1 MEVDRKT
8 LTLIASILGSGV
20 VFLDGSVVNVALP
33 ALREDLH
40 AGLATQQWVVEA
52 YLLTLSS
59 LLLVGGSLGDL
70 LGRRRIFLTGL
81 AGFAVTSAICAI
93 APNSALLIAGRT
105 LQGVAGALLVPSS
118 LAIITAC
125 FEGEERGA
133 AVGTWTAWTGIFF
146 VAGPL
151 LGGVLIDQLSWRW
164 IFAINLPLIAVTMFI
179 AARAV
184 AESASMKG
192 HEPIDYVGAGLCV
205 VGLAGPV
212 FALTE
217 QSNRGFG
224 DPVVWVPLV
233 VGLITFA
240 AFIVYERRASHPM
253 VPIRLFKT
261 RNFAVAN
268 SACLTL
274 YAGLSALTFFLVLY
288 LQQVVGYDALQAGL
302 ALSPITVVMFTLSR
316 RFGTLAARLGAR
328 AFMGLGPIVAGAGL
342 LLLQRLDQ
350 NVDYVTDLLPVLLV
364 FALGLSMTVAPLT
377 STVLNSVDERHA
389 GAASGANNAV
399 SRVAGLLGIAAVG
412 AVIASQFGS
421 SLDSHLADRG
431 PLTAAVQRA
440 ADDAKTRP
448 LVGTHAEPA
457 YRSTLG
463 PAVDSASTTAFH
475 TGMMVAA
482 LLVGF
487 GGVISLVGIRD
498 PRRRQEAPVHHQA
511 AARTHA

>member
-151 LGGVLIDQLSWRW
+151 LGGLLIDQLSWRW

-240 AFIVYERRASHPM
+240 AFIAYERRASHPM

-440 ADDAKTRP
+440 ADNAKTRP